1 MCLKL
6 AMVRLKETLDGMD
19 EQSTRRIEARARV
32 ARGWSLGLYIAGI
45 AALGV
50 GVLVGG
56 IVAAASGSV
65 AGWTAAAIII
75 GGGAATGGLGLWES
89 RRFDRRASQLERAAS
104 EHRLYTLAEA
114 HGGTLRVVDAARGL
128 QMASDDAEALL
139 DGLVDEVRV
148 SLQVSDEGEMRYV
161 FQELSRARAPR
172 VRVEASSPEAAEEST
187 VDPETAKNS

>member
-1 MCLKL
+1 MGN
-6 AMVRLKETLDGMD
+6 R
-19 EQSTRRIEARARV
+19 SIRRIEARARV

-65 AGWTAAAIII
+65 AGFTAAAIII
-75 GGGAATGGLGLWES
+75 GAGATTGGLGLWES

-104 EHRLYTLAEA
+104 EHRLYALAEA

-128 QMASDDAEALL
+128 QVASDEAERLL

-148 SLQVSDEGEMRYV
+148 SLQVSDEGEIRYV
-161 FQELSRARAPR
+161 FRELTGARAPR
-172 VRVEASSPEAAEEST
+172 VRVETTLPEAAEESAAER
-187 VDPETAKNS
+187 ETAKKS